1 MWRRLRSLSTLPARF
16 SLRLRLTALAAVAA
30 AVVLTAGA
38 LLLYDGLFSSVDD
51 AVTGELQVR
60 ADDVAT
66 ELRMGQ
72 ATTFGGGLLTQV
84 LTSGGDVVA
93 PVGDDPIPTGAELDS
108 ARATDEIVVDRA
120 IDGIGD
126 DARMVV
132 RPVTAPN
139 GTERLVVVAGSTAAI
154 VRAQQRLIVVLGVAG
169 PAMVAAVAAFAWLL
183 TSLALRPVSR
193 MTRRAGTISLR
204 HPGDRLPQ
212 PAGRDEISELGA
224 TLNRMLDRIAETIVH
239 ERAFVDD
246 ASHELRTPLAV
257 LRSELELAR
266 LEIDDGADAD
276 RTRAAIDSA
285 LEETDRLTVLAER
298 LLVLARADAGHLATT
313 TEPVPVTDTVRRVL
327 GRMQIQGL
335 HLDLDLDDEAVLADP
350 VTLEQLVANLLTN
363 AIQWARS
370 RVRIDATTRG
380 GDVVLRVAD
389 DGPGFD
395 AELIDRAFDRFSRVG
410 SARGRNGGGTG
421 LGLAIVAAIAEAVG
435 GRASATNGPPLG
447 GARVDVHLPAASD
460 AGVGD
465 T

>member
-1 MWRRLRSLSTLPARF
+1 VWRRLTYLSTLPARF
-16 SLRLRLTALAAVAA
+16 SLRLRLTALAAAAA

-66 ELRMGQ
+66 ELRLGQ

-84 LTSGGDVVA
+84 LTPHGDVVT
-93 PVGDDPIPTGAELDS
+93 PVGDDPIPTGAELD
-108 ARATDEIVVDRA
+108 RASETEELVIDRA

-132 RPVTAPN
+132 RPVATSN
-139 GTERLVVVAGSTAAI
+139 GTERMVVVAGSTAAI

-169 PAMVAAVAAFAWLL
+169 PAMVAAVAAFAWGL

-212 PAGRDEISELGA
+212 PAGRDEIAELGT
-224 TLNRMLDRIAETIVH
+224 TLNRMLDRIAETIAH

-266 LEIDDGADAD
+266 IEIEDDADAD
-276 RTRAAIDSA
+276 RTTAAIDSA
-285 LEETDRLTVLAER
+285 LEETDRLTALAER
-298 LLVLARADAGHLATT
+298 LLVLARADAGHLAAA
-313 TEPVPVTDTVRRVL
+313 TEPVAVADVVQRVL
-327 GRMQIQGL
+327 DRVHPAG
-335 HLDLDLDDEAVLADP
+335 LDLDLHVADEAVIADP
-350 VTLEQLVANLLTN
+350 VALEQLVANLLTN
-363 AIQWARS
+363 AAQWARG
-370 RVRIDATTRG
+370 RVRIETTAHG
-380 GDVVLRVAD
+380 SEVVLRVAD

-395 AELIDRAFDRFSRVG
+395 SELIDRVFDRFSRVG
-410 SARGRNGGGTG
+410 TSRGRSGGTG
-421 LGLAIVAAIAEAVG
+421 LGLAIVAAIAEALG
-435 GRASATNGPPLG
+435 GHVYATNGPPLG
-447 GARVDVHLPAASD
+447 GARIDVHLPAAS
-460 AGVGD
+460 ATGLENS
-465 T
+465 